1 MSVSPYIA
9 HTDMVEALVFSRDDP
24 FVRHVIVEQGHR
36 RVRID
41 PITEFEPEAGQNTDT
56 VSTITIELAANRIL
70 VERAVMRRK
79 AKESINK
86 PLWRFA

>member
-9 HTDMVEALVFSRDDP
+9 HSDMVEALVFSRDDP

-41 PITEFEPEAGQNTDT
+41 SVTEFEPETGQ
-56 VSTITIELAANRIL
+56 
-70 VERAVMRRK
+70 K
-79 AKESINK
+79 PGCSINSHCTSLGGAFHG
-86 PLWRFA
+86 PGIFP